1 MVGFLAGFLE
11 VEGREGFLVV
21 DGDDGFS
28 SAWGFELDVG
38 FGRVDVEL
46 ELGFGFVL
54 EGLDG
59 FVGVSRAVVA
69 TGLLEDDEVGFV
81 ELLGRLVL
89 VGFFDGLDTGFVVEV
104 ASYVDTAAVSCSMTV
119 GLAVVGFLMLVDEL
133 DVELDGFLLP
143 LGRFFFF
150 FVTGLVVELVVFTFT
165 VVVVGISSV
174 VVVVETVVGDAAKVR
189 FFRSFRM
196 ASSSSKLPLKDSTIL
211 LTSMLTLSSSLI
223 PEKFSILV
231 MLLIMVESVRLRL
244 GFLTGG
250 KLLTS
255 SGVV

>member
-1 MVGFLAGFLE
+1 ME
-11 VEGREGFLVV
+11 VEGREGFFVV
-21 DGDDGFS
+21 DEDDGFS

-54 EGLDG
+54 EGLAG

-69 TGLLEDDEVGFV
+69 TGLLEEDEVGFV

-89 VGFFDGLDTGFVVEV
+89 VGFFDGLETGFVVEV
-104 ASYVDTAAVSCSMTV
+104 ASYVVTAPASCSIIV
-119 GLAVVGFLMLVDEL
+119 GLAVVGFLMLVEEL

-150 FVTGLVVELVVFTFT
+150 FVTGLVVELVVLTFK
-165 VVVVGISSV
+165 VVVVGVSSV
-174 VVVVETVVGDAAKVR
+174 VVVVVIDVDDALNVR

-196 ASSSSKLPLKDSTIL
+196 ASNSSKFPLKDSTIL

-223 PEKFSILV
+223 PEK
-231 MLLIMVESVRLRL
+231 
-244 GFLTGG
+244 
-250 KLLTS
+250 
-255 SGVV
+255 